1 MINNVEPLNTKI
13 RNKLTPFW
21 TLTELMSDDEKWV
34 KFNSTEEG
42 RQLIKDMVAQCN
54 LNKEIILNLIDEVK

>member
-1 MINNVEPLNTKI
+1 MINNVEPLNAKI